1 VTPAP
6 EDRKAAKVGR
16 SGKAPDLS
24 TRVADLSSRV
34 PPELSSRVAD
44 LSARVPDLSGA
55 VADLSTRVADLQAR
69 APHLPSRAEISAR
82 VPSITISRR
91 PRRSDPAAGP
101 ALPESLTRVRRPKAS
116 KEVIARTFEADLSA
130 PVVAAGTRITNVRQ
144 VTERV
149 AMGRALWRELVVG
162 FSSQLGE
169 LNLGFT
175 QLAALYV
182 LAEGATTTIAD
193 LAEAIGRSPSATS
206 RLVDGLERRR
216 LVERRR
222 EAEDGRLRTVWLTPR
237 GQAVLRMVDRARAE
251 QFLAAVRPLP
261 HGERALIAMGVAAL
275 ATHAISRRGRL
286 VRGAGGLVAP
296 VPSVPPEARDPRR
309 G

>member
-1 VTPAP
+1 MTTPP
-6 EDRKAAKVGR
+6 ESAKKPARTG
-16 SGKAPDLS
+16 
-24 TRVADLSSRV
+24 LSSRV
-34 PPELSSRVAD
+34 PD
-44 LSARVPDLSGA
+44 LSNRMADFQARVPDLSNA
-55 VADLSTRVADLQAR
+55 VADLSTRVADFQAK
-69 APHLPSRAEISAR
+69 APHLPTRAEISAQL
-82 VPSITISRR
+82 PTITISRR

-101 ALPESLTRVRRPKAS
+101 ALPEELTRVRRPKAT

-130 PVVAAGTRITNVRQ
+130 PVVAAGTQITNVRQ
-144 VTERV
+144 ITERV

-182 LAEGATTTIAD
+182 LAEGATTTVAD
-193 LAEAIGRSPSATS
+193 LAESIGRSPSATS

-222 EAEDGRLRTVWLTPR
+222 EADDGRLRTVWLTPR
-237 GQAVLRMVDRARAE
+237 GQATLRMVDRARAE

-261 HGERALIAMGVAAL
+261 RGERALVAMGVAAL

-286 VRGAGGLVAP
+286 VRGAGGLVTPTLP
-296 VPSVPPEARDPRR
+296 VTRDRKP

>member
-1 VTPAP
+1 VTTPP
-6 EDRKAAKVGR
+6 EPGKKTAK
-16 SGKAPDLS
+16 SGLSARVPELSNRVADLQARVPDLSNAVADFSTRVADLQARVPDLS
-24 TRVADLSSRV
+24 TRVADF
-34 PPELSSRVAD
+34 
-44 LSARVPDLSGA
+44 
-55 VADLSTRVADLQAR
+55 QAR
-69 APHLPSRAEISAR
+69 APHLPSRADISAQM
-82 VPSITISRR
+82 PTITISRK

-101 ALPESLTRVRRPKAS
+101 ALPEQLTRVRRPKAS

-130 PVVAAGTRITNVRQ
+130 PVVAAGMQITNVRQ
-144 VTERV
+144 ITERV

-222 EAEDGRLRTVWLTPR
+222 EADDGRLRTVWLTPR
-237 GQAVLRMVDRARAE
+237 GQATLRMVDRARAE

-261 HGERALIAMGVAAL
+261 RGERALVAMGVAAL

-296 VPSVPPEARDPRR
+296 MPPDPRVPKR

>member
-1 VTPAP
+1 MSSVP
-6 EDRKAAKVGR
+6 EP
-16 SGKAPDLS
+16 GK
-24 TRVADLSSRV
+24 RV
-34 PPELSSRVAD
+34 PKGGLSADLSSRVAD
-44 LSARVPDLSGA
+44 LQARVPDLSNA
-55 VADLSTRVADLQAR
+55 VADLSNRVADLSARADISNRVADLQAK
-69 APHLPSRAEISAR
+69 APHLPSRAEISAH

-91 PRRSDPAAGP
+91 PRRTDPAAGP

-116 KEVIARTFEADLSA
+116 TEVIARTFEADLSA

-193 LAEAIGRSPSATS
+193 LAETIGRSPSATS

-222 EAEDGRLRTVWLTPR
+222 EVDDGRLRTVWLTPR

-261 HGERALIAMGVAAL
+261 HSERALIAMGVAAL

-286 VRGAGGLVAP
+286 VRSAGGLAQPGPP
-296 VPSVPPEARDPRR
+296 VPRGAPGTRNPRR
-309 G
+309 

>member
-1 VTPAP
+1 MNAESGPGKGQVDRPAKP
-6 EDRKAAKVGR
+6 AR
-16 SGKAPDLS
+16 P
-24 TRVADLSSRV
+24 AD
-34 PPELSSRVAD
+34 LSSRVAD
-44 LSARVPDLSGA
+44 LQARVPDLSGA
-55 VADLSTRVADLQAR
+55 VADLSSRVADLQAR
-69 APHLPSRAEISAR
+69 VPDLSSRVADLQAKAPHLPSRAELSAR

-116 KEVIARTFEADLSA
+116 REVIARTFEADLSA
-130 PVVAAGTRITNVRQ
+130 PVVAAGSRITNVRQ

-193 LAEAIGRSPSATS
+193 LAEASGRSPSATS

-222 EAEDGRLRTVWLTPR
+222 EVDDGRLRTVWLTPR
-237 GQAVLRMVDRARAE
+237 GQAILRMVDRARAE

-261 HGERALIAMGVAAL
+261 RGERALIAMGVAAL

-286 VRGAGGLVAP
+286 VRGSGGLT
-296 VPSVPPEARDPRR
+296 PPAVEGPAKRS
-309 G
+309 